1 MLEGFRRRVGLSYS
15 QLHFRNNR
23 DRMMNFTDALSRS
36 RRALVIFPE
45 SSLDGESVLTLF
57 RYLIRKFSSEGIMV
71 LIREDQLNSM
81 ESIPPLKT
89 LAYSAKDINTWFV
102 PRNELLQSITT
113 NTFDVALDLNI
124 NLSLP
129 SAFLCK
135 ASKAPLRVSFA
146 KHGGDQFYNFQFQSR
161 EAAGNTNTYRSFL
174 KCLDMF

>member
-15 QLHFRNNR
+15 RLHFRNNR
-23 DRMMNFTDALSRS
+23 DRMMNFTDILTRS

-57 RYLIRKFSSEGIMV
+57 RYLLRKFSSEGIMV
-71 LIREDQLNSM
+71 LIRNDQLFSM
-81 ESIPPLKT
+81 ASTPPLKT
-89 LAYSAKDINTWFV
+89 LTYSANDINTWFV
-102 PRNELLQSITT
+102 PRRKLLQRITT

-124 NLSLP
+124 GLSLP

-146 KHGGDQFYNFQFQSR
+146 KHGGDQFYNFQFKSKG
-161 EAAGNTNTYRSFL
+161 AASNTHTYRSFL

>member
-23 DRMMNFTDALSRS
+23 DRMMNFTDALTRS

-45 SSLDGESVLTLF
+45 SSLDGGSVLTLF
-57 RYLIRKFSSEGIMV
+57 RYLLRKFSPEGIMV
-71 LIREDQLNSM
+71 LIRDDQLFSM
-81 ESIPPLKT
+81 VSTPPLKT
-89 LAYSAKDINTWFV
+89 LTYSAHDINTWFV
-102 PRNELLQSITT
+102 PRRELLQRIKT

-124 NLSLP
+124 GLSLP

-135 ASKAPLRVSFA
+135 ASNAPLRVSFA
-146 KHGGDQFYNFQFQSR
+146 KQGGDQFYNFQFQSKG
-161 EAAGNTNTYRSFL
+161 AAGNTRTYRSFL